1 MKIIMFSL
9 LVLSFSTSAEM
20 VAIKS
25 NHNIQL
31 IKTRHIRTVDH
42 IKQRLITREDI
53 KRVIKLSSYQYK
65 VDERLVYAIMRTESN
80 FKPNAISSK
89 GAIGLMQ
96 IMKPTGDWLN
106 VKDLTDYRQN
116 VDGGVRYLKFL
127 CKLFKNDI
135 SLVAAAYNAGQNAVI
150 SNGYKIPNYPET
162 QQYVKTVLSYY
173 H

>member
-1 MKIIMFSL
+1 
-9 LVLSFSTSAEM
+9 
-20 VAIKS
+20 
-25 NHNIQL
+25 
-31 IKTRHIRTVDH
+31 
-42 IKQRLITREDI
+42 
-53 KRVIKLSSYQYK
+53 
-65 VDERLVYAIMRTESN
+65 MRTESN